1 MTGKVQLL
9 IRQLQT
15 EKIMQITV
23 LKETQPGETRV
34 ALIPESVK
42 KLISW
47 KAQVAVESGAG
58 LTAGVSDADYTAAGA
73 TISADRAALLAAA
86 DVLVAVNRPAA
97 DEVAQ
102 LKPNAVVVGF
112 LKPLD
117 DPAGLQP
124 LLERGVTALAME
136 LIPRSTIAQK
146 MDAISSQASLAG
158 YAAVIL
164 AADRLDR
171 ILPMMTTPAGTIQ
184 PSRVFIIGAGVA
196 GLQAIATA
204 KRLGARVDAFDVR
217 PEVEDQIKSLGAK
230 FVKVDLGETGS
241 TQQGYAKQLTE
252 AQLQKQR
259 EMMAKQ
265 CAQSDVVITTAQV
278 FGRKAPIIITTEMVK
293 GMRPGSI
300 VIDLAVETGGNVE
313 CSKLNEEVDLNGVRI
328 LGIPQL
334 ARLTP
339 VNSSHMY
346 SSNLCSFLEQGL
358 NKETGEF
365 DAARDDAIIKSCLVA
380 RAHQVLNESVKNLLS
395 R

>member
-1 MTGKVQLL
+1 
-9 IRQLQT
+9 
-15 EKIMQITV
+15 MQITV